1 MNRLSPEAERLFQL
15 ARTADDPDKVE
26 VNRVG
31 RALAH
36 RLATGGGLATGAAV
50 LSHSASAGAALSV
63 TKVITILVVTGAV
76 STAGFFAV
84 HSRKPPS
91 ATIASVVTK
100 AAAGPGMQTQAA
112 VSLPLAEPVAP
123 VSHAN
128 ALVDSGR
135 STPSRGSA
143 HAASSAV
150 IEETADQLQAETAD
164 LQQAQAALR
173 SGDTGSALRL
183 LSAQDTTYRSGVLQ
197 QERSAAR
204 VLALCQSG
212 SVAAARAEAA
222 RFEKRWPNS
231 PLTSRVRSA
240 CAKGF

>member
-15 ARTADDPDKVE
+15 ARAADDPDKVE

-31 RALAH
+31 HALAH
-36 RLATGGGLATGAAV
+36 RLATGGGLATGAAL

-63 TKVITILVVTGAV
+63 TKLITIAVVTGAI

-84 HSRKPPS
+84 HSRKPPAS
-91 ATIASVVTK
+91 AIANVVTK
-100 AAAGPGMQTQAA
+100 AQSGQGLQTRVAS
-112 VSLPLAEPVAP
+112 SLPLAEPIAP
-123 VSHAN
+123 VSRSI
-128 ALVDSGR
+128 ALVDTGR
-135 STPSRGSA
+135 SAPSRGA
-143 HAASSAV
+143 TRAASSAV
-150 IEETADQLQAETAD
+150 IEETADQLRAETAE

-222 RFEKRWPNS
+222 RFERRWPNS

-240 CAKGF
+240 CAKGP